1 MGDGP
6 AIVHDWS
13 RIKWMGPW
21 TKEQMVDFILEIE
34 WRVAR
39 GGTNA
44 SELRP
49 RKPRLSLVGVGEDGK

>member
-13 RIKWMGPW
+13 LVRWMGPW
-21 TKEQMVDFILEIE
+21 TKEEMVDFILEIE
-34 WRVAR
+34 ARVAR
-39 GGTNA
+39 GGTQP

-49 RKPRLSLVGVGEDGK
+49 RLPRLSLVKKDG